1 MGQGSEVCE
10 YQAGVTFGS
19 QHSSHFCGRSLLR
32 SSSRLIARY
41 PVLAF
46 DESVLERGI
55 GMVKKERIPEHLR
68 PWIEARRRFRLS
80 HMHIQMARE
89 LGMNPR
95 KFGKLANHRQEPWK
109 APLPIFIETIYFK
122 RFRKEKPDRIETI
135 AEVAAA
141 QAAKRA
147 ATKLARQARK
157 AEKLAACSGASTDTL
172 GMPTPN
178 TLELTQESEALSGRS
193 S

>member
-1 MGQGSEVCE
+1 M
-10 YQAGVTFGS
+10 A
-19 QHSSHFCGRSLLR
+19 
-32 SSSRLIARY
+32 
-41 PVLAF
+41 
-46 DESVLERGI
+46 
-55 GMVKKERIPEHLR
+55 KKERIPERLK
-68 PWIEARRRFRLS
+68 PWIEARKRFHLS

-95 KFGKLANHRQEPWK
+95 KFGRLANHRQEPWK

-157 AEKLAACSGASTDTL
+157 AEKLAACSDASTDTL

-178 TLELTQESEALSGRS
+178 TLELTRFRAGRPDTARPCS
-193 S
+193 QADGRIPDSR